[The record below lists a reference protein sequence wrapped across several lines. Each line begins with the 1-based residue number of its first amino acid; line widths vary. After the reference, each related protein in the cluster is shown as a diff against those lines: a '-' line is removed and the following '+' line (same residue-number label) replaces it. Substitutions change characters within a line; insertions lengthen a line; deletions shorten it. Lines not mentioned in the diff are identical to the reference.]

1 MTIWVDADG
10 CPNAVR
16 EIVLKASRR
25 TGTGVVLVAN
35 RDLPPPKAPNAS
47 VVRVPAGADAADHYI
62 AENLETGDLVVTA
75 DLPLAAEV
83 VERGAKALSPRGEE
97 YTAESVRQKLSM
109 RDFME
114 EMRGAGLA
122 GGGPS
127 PESHRDRQAFAN
139 ALDRWLTNR
148 TPWGS

>member
-10 CPNAVR
+10 CPNSVR
-16 EIVLKASRR
+16 QIVLKACRR
-25 TGTGVVLVAN
+25 TGTAVVLVAN
-35 RDLPPPKAPNAS
+35 RDLPSPKAAGAR
-47 VVRVPAGADAADHYI
+47 VVRVEAGTDAADHYI
-62 AENLETGDLVVTA
+62 AENLEAGDLVVTA

-83 VERGAKALSPRGEE
+83 VECGAKALSPRGDE

-114 EMRGAGLA
+114 AMRGAGLA
-122 GGGPS
+122 EGGPT

-139 ALDRWLTNR
+139 ALDRWLAQAKR
-148 TPWGS
+148 LS